1 MWGQITVY
9 KICISKSWPNSIV
22 DIWWNSFCRILHSEH
37 HTHIALENVG
47 PGMSIILLRQN
58 IVSMTRKISDDEIFL
73 CTLLHNFVQ
82 RYWQYHSLH
91 KMPSCSGWIWL
102 LIFLKK
108 CQKSSHFLASCQSR
122 GLSEI
127 PLKFNKIPQEDLC
140 NILTCYYFHF
150 ESNI

>member
-1 MWGQITVY
+1 M
-9 KICISKSWPNSIV
+9 

-73 CTLLHNFVQ
+73 STHNFVQ
-82 RYWQYHSLH
+82 KYWQYHSLNTKCH
-91 KMPSCSGWIWL
+91 LVVVEFGL
-102 LIFLKK
+102 QIFLKK

-140 NILTCYYFHF
+140 NVLTCYYFHF